1 MEMDT
6 RLEFDDRNRK
16 DIYEYVERRG
26 AVDPE
31 EIRTTLGFDRTAFG
45 HHLAVL
51 RRDGYLRKTDGTIEI
66 AFDFDAGEEIE
77 AGDVRYTIRSARQD
91 DLSGLV
97 GVIRQV
103 AKDGTYIEAESVAD
117 LIDYEEILL
126 RHNEVSSRMFFVATI
141 EDEVIGWVHLDL
153 PETDKLSHTAVLTVG
168 VLEEHRNAGVGS
180 ALLNRG
186 VDWASENGFEKLYNS
201 VPATNDAAI
210 SFLES
215 HDWTTESCRE
225 GHYKIDGAY
234 VDEVMLAMKI

>member
-1 MEMDT
+1 MEMET

-26 AVDPE
+26 AVEPK
-31 EIRTTLGFDRTAFG
+31 EIQTALGFDRTAFG

-51 RRDGYLRKTDGTIEI
+51 RRDGYLRKTDGKVEI
-66 AFDFDAGEEIE
+66 AFDFEPGEEYE
-77 AGDVRYTIRSARQD
+77 TGDVRYTIRSARQD

-103 AKDGTYIEAESVAD
+103 AKDGRYIEAESVAD

-141 EDEVIGWVHLDL
+141 EDEVVGWVHLDL

-168 VLEEHRNAGVGS
+168 VLDEHRGDGIGT
-180 ALLNRG
+180 ALLERG
-186 VDWASENGFEKLYNS
+186 VDWASESGFEKLYNS
-201 VPATNDAAI
+201 VPATNETAI

-215 HDWTTESCRE
+215 HGWTTESRRE
-225 GHYKIDGAY
+225 DHYKIDGDY
-234 VDEVMLAMKI
+234 VDEVMLATTI